1 MRELLKRNG
10 EGVMKYLVTITWLDG
25 SVTRATVNKASLR
38 GFNLKA
44 CNGAAVTIVK
54 VRS

>member
-1 MRELLKRNG
+1 M
-10 EGVMKYLVTITWLDG
+10 YAVTIKWANGT
-25 SVTRATVNKASLR
+25 VTRATVNKTSLR

-54 VRS
+54 VRQ

>member
-1 MRELLKRNG
+1 
-10 EGVMKYLVTITWLDG
+10 MKYAVTIKWLDG
-25 SVTRATVNKASLR
+25 QVTRAIVNKQTLR
-38 GFNLKA
+38 GFKLSA

>member
-1 MRELLKRNG
+1 M
-10 EGVMKYLVTITWLDG
+10 YAVTIKWKNG
-25 SVTRATVNKASLR
+25 SVTRATVTKASLR

-54 VRS
+54 VRQ

>member
-1 MRELLKRNG
+1 M
-10 EGVMKYLVTITWLDG
+10 YQVTIKWLNG
-25 SVTRATVNKASLR
+25 SVTRATINKASLR
-38 GFNLKA
+38 GFNLRA

>member
-1 MRELLKRNG
+1 M
-10 EGVMKYLVTITWLDG
+10 YAVTIKWLNG

-54 VRS
+54 IKS